1 MKPDISM
8 KEKINILLLGA
19 TLETKNMG
27 VNILAEGA
35 VKCILRQWPN
45 AKISILD
52 YGYQPKSYSLNIY
65 GRAIEI
71 PLINLRFSKK
81 FYLKNNVAR
90 LLITVILALFC
101 PFAGIR
107 EKFLKKNPYISK
119 ILDQDLVVAISGGD
133 SFSDIYGIQRLLYVS
148 LPQFLVLALNRNL
161 VLLPQTLGPFKSRL
175 AKFIGRNI
183 ITRATR
189 VYSRDRDSIEAIKP
203 LLPERVIRERLR
215 FCYDV
220 GFAVDPSE
228 PKEHGIEEAL
238 NLRTYGFQLIGFNV
252 SGLLYRGGYSG
263 SNMFGLKLDYQKA
276 VEEIINF
283 FMRQENTAL
292 LLVPHVFGGGS
303 HMESDITACLEVYE
317 KMNEKY
323 KNRFFVA
330 KGHYD
335 HKEIK
340 WVIGQCDFF
349 LGSRMHACIAALS
362 QHIPAVGIAYSR
374 KFKGVF
380 ESIGVGDLVADPRQ
394 LELDEMLEIIQSA
407 YQKRSETKENLKWK
421 MPEVKK
427 RLDNLFSDIKI
438 VSSGN

>member
-52 YGYQPKSYSLNIY
+52 YGYQPKSYSLNID

-71 PLINLRFSKK
+71 PIINLRFSKK

-90 LLITVILALFC
+90 LLITVVLALLC
-101 PFAGIR
+101 PSPEIKER
-107 EKFLKKNPYISK
+107 FLRKNLCISK
-119 ILDQDLVVAISGGD
+119 ILDQDLVAAISGGD

-148 LPQFLVLALNRNL
+148 LPQFLVLALNRKL

-220 GFAVDPSE
+220 GFGIDSLE

-238 NLRTYGFQLIGFNV
+238 NIRTYGFQLIGFNV

-292 LLVPHVFGGGS
+292 LLVPHVFGGRS

-407 YQKRSETKENLKWK
+407 YQKRSETKEHLKWK

-427 RLDNLFSDIKI
+427 RLDNLFSDINEI
-438 VSSGN
+438 VMT